1 MTCHRFLCTLSLIY
15 DEIHIK
21 KLFIFPICPKQR
33 INIYTISDMHIECQN
48 LLLISRGCF
57 FIGFLPEKNLMH
69 RQKVR
74 ILKIAIHKI
83 RVLMYQNLFFGLLRD
98 HQICFRTNSASSG

>member
-1 MTCHRFLCTLSLIY
+1 MPPFLCTLSLIY

-21 KLFIFPICPKQR
+21 KLFIFPICPKKR

-57 FIGFLPEKNLMH
+57 FIGFLPEK
-69 RQKVR
+69 KFDASVR
-74 ILKIAIHKI
+74 NPDFKNC
-83 RVLMYQNLFFGLLRD
+83 Y
-98 HQICFRTNSASSG
+98 S